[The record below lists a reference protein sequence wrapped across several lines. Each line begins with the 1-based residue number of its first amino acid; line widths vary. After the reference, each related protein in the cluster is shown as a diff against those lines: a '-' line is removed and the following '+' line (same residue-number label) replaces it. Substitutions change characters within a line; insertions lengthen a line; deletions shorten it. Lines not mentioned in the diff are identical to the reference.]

1 MAPSRLAVVPLLVLF
16 SLAALDGCSDDPTSA
31 DGADA
36 GAGDAASTRDGGGGT
51 DTDPPD
57 EDSGDGRD
65 RRDGGEEGGV
75 EDSGACTGPI
85 VTTPGETCVGFG
97 AKAQT
102 CDPACGQPYG
112 YVCFEG
118 APPGFAGCR
127 RVSDS
132 ALGQTYCCPN
142 NACVAQPDQD
152 AMCNGTAGK
161 PHRFQCPPNGSGGNV
176 APPAGCAEVGSGE
189 SEVEKFYCCP

>member
-1 MAPSRLAVVPLLVLF
+1 MARSRLAALPLFVLL
-16 SLAALDGCSDDPTSA
+16 SLAALDGCSDDPTTN
-31 DGADA
+31 GADA
-36 GAGDAASTRDGGGGT
+36 DAGTSDAASKEDGGGGG
-51 DTDPPD
+51 DT
-57 EDSGDGRD
+57 EGDSGDGKNERD
-65 RRDGGEEGGV
+65 AGK
-75 EDSGACTGPI
+75 DSGDQDSGTCTGPI

-112 YVCFEG
+112 YVCFDG

-127 RVSDS
+127 KASDS
-132 ALGQTYCCPN
+132 VLGQTYCCPT

-161 PHRFQCPPNGSGGNV
+161 PRRFQCPPNGTGGNV
-176 APPAGCAEVGSGE
+176 APPANCTEVGSGG